1 MTKREQ
7 MNIVIVGHVDHGK
20 STVIGRLMADTGSLP
35 EGKLEDIKLM
45 CERTSRPFEYAFL
58 LDALKDERSQG
69 ITIDSARCF
78 FKTALRDYIIIDA
91 PGHIEFLK
99 NMVSGAARAEAA
111 LLVIDAYEGV
121 RENSRRHG
129 YLVSM
134 LGIRQVVVLVN
145 KMDIVGYDEDV
156 FENIRKEYNEFL
168 SRIDINPIEYIP
180 VSARNG
186 DNIVAKSSS
195 MKWYKGHT
203 VNEHIDLFRKEAEAV
218 NKSFRFPVQDIYKFT
233 NEGDDRRIISGT
245 VETGT
250 ISAGDGVVF
259 LPSQKRSTIESIEGF
274 NIPVR
279 QEIAAGH
286 STGFS
291 LKEEIYIKPGELMC
305 KIDEPLPHLSSRFRV
320 NIFWMGKAPMVKN
333 KRYKLKLATSRTHV
347 KLVDINN
354 VIDASELSS
363 ELNKDHV
370 DRHDVA
376 DCILETSKPI
386 AYDLSGDF
394 ESTSRFVIVDNYEI
408 AGGGIITGHICSD
421 ESILKD
427 HIHRREELWEKGFVS
442 PFEREIKN
450 RHKSKFIVFTGDQ
463 ATQTIAKKLEKRL
476 FESHYGTYYLGMKSF
491 RGGLSSDVIDD
502 TEFKEEQILRL
513 GELARIL
520 TDSGQIFITSLK
532 DIDDYDIEYL
542 KMLTAPNEFIV
553 VNIGKNSFSTFRVD
567 IDIESCDN
575 DESAV
580 EDVFNLLKSENVIP
594 DYII

>member
-78 FKTALRDYIIIDA
+78 FKTELRDYIIIDA

-134 LGIRQVVVLVN
+134 LGISQVVVLVN
-145 KMDIVGYDEDV
+145 KMDLVGYDEGV

-168 SRIDINPIEYIP
+168 ARIDINPIEYIP

-195 MKWYKGHT
+195 MKWNKGHT
-203 VNEHIDLFRKEAEAV
+203 VNEHIDLFKKEAEAV
-218 NKSFRFPVQDIYKFT
+218 HKSFRFPVQDIYKFT
-233 NEGDDRRIISGT
+233 KEGDDRRIIAGT

-250 ISAGDGVVF
+250 IRTGDGIVF

-279 QEIAAGH
+279 QEIEAGH

-305 KIDEPLPHLSSRFRV
+305 RIDEPLPHLSSRFRV
-320 NIFWMGKAPMVKN
+320 NIFWMGRAPMVKN

-408 AGGGIITGHICSD
+408 AGGGIITEHISTD

-442 PFEREIKN
+442 PFEREAKN
-450 RHKSKFIVFTGDQ
+450 QHKSKFVVFTGDQ
-463 ATQTIAKKLEKRL
+463 VTQTIAKKLEKRL
-476 FESHYGTYYLGMKSF
+476 FESNYGTYYLGMKSF
-491 RGGLSSDVIDD
+491 RGGLSADVIDE

-542 KMLTAPNEFIV
+542 KLLTAPSDFIV
-553 VNIGKNSFSTFRVD
+553 INIGKNSFSTFKVD

-580 EDVFNLLKSENVIP
+580 EDAFNLLKSEKVIP